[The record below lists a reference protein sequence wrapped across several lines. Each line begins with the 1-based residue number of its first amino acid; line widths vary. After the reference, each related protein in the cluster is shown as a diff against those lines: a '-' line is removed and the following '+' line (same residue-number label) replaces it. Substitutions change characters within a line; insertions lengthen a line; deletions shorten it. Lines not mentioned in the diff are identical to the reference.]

1 MKSIDSSLREMPDIA
16 NDVSPSVAGKLEW
29 VGMNDIEM
37 PVRLEDD
44 QGNLIQSTAR
54 VTAYVNLM
62 DPDVRGIHMSRLYLH
77 LDQAFQ
83 DRPLTPATL
92 RQMLRAFLD
101 SHEGLSDR
109 ALVRVDFD
117 YVIRRKA
124 LKSDNVGWRRYPVSM
139 IGILEGQEFS
149 LEMGLEILYSSTC
162 PCSAA
167 LARQLIQE
175 QFKKDFESSSEIDFE
190 KVHEWLGTE
199 EGILATPHSQR
210 SAAELRVR
218 LTPTFQMFPI
228 IELIDEVENSLK
240 TPVQATVK
248 REDEQAFALLNGRNL
263 MFCEDAGRRIQIAL
277 NDDERI
283 LDFWAR
289 CTHYESLH
297 PHNAVSVI
305 TKGIKGGYVAG
316 AGAPV
321 RLDQSE
327 SQGFDSPIG
336 PSNGCGLTRRSS
348 QFIRQS
354 RCGPLARPVEP
365 TRPIRSPCLTNVP
378 ASTSILLMCRK
389 LDESPWP

>member
-1 MKSIDSSLREMPDIA
+1 MKPFDNSLREMPDIA
-16 NDVSPSVAGKLEW
+16 NEVKPSVGGKLEW
-29 VGMNDIEM
+29 VGMNDIEL
-37 PVRLEDD
+37 PVRIEDT
-44 QGNLIQSTAR
+44 QGNMIQSTAR
-54 VTAYVNLM
+54 VTAYVNLI

-83 DRPLTPATL
+83 ERPLTPSAL
-92 RQMLRAFLD
+92 RQMLRSFLD

-124 LKSDNVGWRRYPVSM
+124 LVSDNIGWRRYPVSM
-139 IGILEGQEFS
+139 IGILEGQDFS

-167 LARQLIQE
+167 LSRQLIQQ
-175 QFKKDFESSSEIDFE
+175 QFEKDFGSEGSVNLD

-210 SAAELRVR
+210 SAAELRVK
-218 LTPTFQMFPI
+218 LAPTFQMFPI
-228 IELIDEVENSLK
+228 IDLIDEVENSLQ

-263 MFCEDAGRRIQIAL
+263 MFCEDAGRRIQTAL
-277 NDDERI
+277 NADERI

-327 SQGFDSPIG
+327 S
-336 PSNGCGLTRRSS
+336 
-348 QFIRQS
+348 
-354 RCGPLARPVEP
+354 
-365 TRPIRSPCLTNVP
+365 
-378 ASTSILLMCRK
+378 
-389 LDESPWP
+389 

>member
-1 MKSIDSSLREMPDIA
+1 MKPFDNILRDMPDIA
-16 NDVSPSVAGKLEW
+16 NDVSPAVAGKLEW

-37 PVRLEDD
+37 PVRIEDD
-44 QGNLIQSTAR
+44 LGNLIQSTAR

-83 DRPLTPATL
+83 ERPLTPATL

-175 QFKKDFESSSEIDFE
+175 QFSKDFDSSAEIDFA

-277 NDDERI
+277 NDDDRI

-327 SQGFDSPIG
+327 S
-336 PSNGCGLTRRSS
+336 
-348 QFIRQS
+348 
-354 RCGPLARPVEP
+354 
-365 TRPIRSPCLTNVP
+365 
-378 ASTSILLMCRK
+378 
-389 LDESPWP
+389 

>member
-1 MKSIDSSLREMPDIA
+1 MKYFDNVLREMPDIA
-16 NDVSPSVAGKLEW
+16 NEAQPEVSGKLEW
-29 VGMNDIEM
+29 VGMNEIEV
-37 PVRLEDD
+37 PVRIEDD
-44 QGNLIQSTAR
+44 SGSLIQSTAI
-54 VTAYVNLM
+54 VTAYVNLV

-77 LDQAFQ
+77 LDQAFR
-83 DRPLTPATL
+83 DRPISPCAL
-92 RQMLRAFLD
+92 RQILRTFLD

-117 YVIRRKA
+117 YVVRRKA
-124 LKSDNVGWRRYPVSM
+124 LTSDNEGWRRYPVSM

-149 LEMGLEILYSSTC
+149 LEMGLEVLYSSTC

-175 QFKKDFESSSEIDFE
+175 QFAKDFDEDEPLSFRRI
-190 KVHEWLGTE
+190 HEWLGG
-199 EGILATPHSQR
+199 EGGIVATPHSQR

-218 LTPTFQMFPI
+218 LLPTFQMFPI
-228 IELIDEVENSLK
+228 IELIDLVEDALK

-248 REDEQAFALLNGRNL
+248 REDEQAFALLNGTNL

-277 NDDERI
+277 NSDERI

-305 TKGIKGGYVAG
+305 TKGVEGGYVAG

-321 RLDQSE
+321 RL
-327 SQGFDSPIG
+327 
-336 PSNGCGLTRRSS
+336 
-348 QFIRQS
+348 
-354 RCGPLARPVEP
+354 EP
-365 TRPIRSPCLTNVP
+365 
-378 ASTSILLMCRK
+378 RK
-389 LDESPWP
+389 D

>member
-1 MKSIDSSLREMPDIA
+1 MKSIDNVLREMPDIA
-16 NDVSPSVAGKLEW
+16 NEDFASVAGKLEW
-29 VGMNDIEM
+29 VGMNDIEL
-37 PVRLEDD
+37 PVQIEDD

-54 VTAYVNLM
+54 VTAYVNLK

-77 LDQAFQ
+77 LDQAFGE
-83 DRPLTPATL
+83 RPLTPATL
-92 RQMLRAFLD
+92 RQLLRSFLD

-124 LKSDNVGWRRYPVSM
+124 LISDNVGWRRYPVSM
-139 IGILEGQEFS
+139 IGILEGQEFA
-149 LEMGLEILYSSTC
+149 LEMGLEVLYSSTC

-175 QFKKDFESSSEIDFE
+175 QFRKDFDSAETIDFDS
-190 KVHEWLGTE
+190 VHKWLGTE

-210 SAAELRVR
+210 SAAELRMR

-263 MFCEDAGRRIQIAL
+263 MFCEDAGRRIQTAL
-277 NDDERI
+277 NNDERI

-305 TKGIKGGYVAG
+305 TKGVKGGYVAG

-321 RLDQSE
+321 RLGHSA
-327 SQGFDSPIG
+327 G
-336 PSNGCGLTRRSS
+336 
-348 QFIRQS
+348 
-354 RCGPLARPVEP
+354 
-365 TRPIRSPCLTNVP
+365 
-378 ASTSILLMCRK
+378 
-389 LDESPWP
+389 

>member
-1 MKSIDSSLREMPDIA
+1 MKSIDSTLRDMPDIA
-16 NDVSPSVAGKLEW
+16 NEDRPSVAGKLEW

-54 VTAYVNLM
+54 VTAYVNLI

-83 DRPLTPATL
+83 ERPLTPGTL
-92 RQMLRAFLD
+92 RQLLSSFLD
-101 SHEGLSDR
+101 SHKGLSDR

-124 LKSDNVGWRRYPVSM
+124 LESDNVGWRRYPVSM

-149 LEMGLEILYSSTC
+149 MEMGLEVLYSSTC

-167 LARQLIQE
+167 LARQLIQD
-175 QFKKDFESSSEIDFE
+175 QFAKDFAAAGPVDFK
-190 KVHEWLGTE
+190 KVHEWLGSE

-210 SAAELRVR
+210 SAAELRVK
-218 LTPTFQMFPI
+218 LTPMFQMFPI
-228 IELIDEVENSLK
+228 IELIDEVENALK

-263 MFCEDAGRRIQIAL
+263 MFCEDAGRRIQTVL
-277 NDDERI
+277 NDDERV

-297 PHNAVSVI
+297 PHNAVSVS

-316 AGAPV
+316 AGTPV
-321 RLDQSE
+321 RMDQTIS
-327 SQGFDSPIG
+327 
-336 PSNGCGLTRRSS
+336 
-348 QFIRQS
+348 
-354 RCGPLARPVEP
+354 
-365 TRPIRSPCLTNVP
+365 
-378 ASTSILLMCRK
+378 
-389 LDESPWP
+389 

>member
-1 MKSIDSSLREMPDIA
+1 
-16 NDVSPSVAGKLEW
+16 
-29 VGMNDIEM
+29 
-37 PVRLEDD
+37 
-44 QGNLIQSTAR
+44 
-54 VTAYVNLM
+54 
-62 DPDVRGIHMSRLYLH
+62 
-77 LDQAFQ
+77 
-83 DRPLTPATL
+83 
-92 RQMLRAFLD
+92 
-101 SHEGLSDR
+101 
-109 ALVRVDFD
+109 
-117 YVIRRKA
+117 
-124 LKSDNVGWRRYPVSM
+124 
-139 IGILEGQEFS
+139 
-149 LEMGLEILYSSTC
+149 
-162 PCSAA
+162 

-175 QFKKDFESSSEIDFE
+175 QFKKDFESSAEIDYE

-277 NDDERI
+277 NDDDRI

-327 SQGFDSPIG
+327 S
-336 PSNGCGLTRRSS
+336 
-348 QFIRQS
+348 
-354 RCGPLARPVEP
+354 
-365 TRPIRSPCLTNVP
+365 
-378 ASTSILLMCRK
+378 
-389 LDESPWP
+389 